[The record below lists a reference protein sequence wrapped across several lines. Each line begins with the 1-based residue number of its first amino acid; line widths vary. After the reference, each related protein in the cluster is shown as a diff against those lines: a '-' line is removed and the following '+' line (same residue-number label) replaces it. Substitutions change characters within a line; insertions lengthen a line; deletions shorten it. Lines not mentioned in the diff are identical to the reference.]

1 MRGLGVLRE
10 VGAWPVRRW
19 RYASGLVV
27 LALAARQLGS
37 GPLLTVAVAALAVP
51 AVVAGVWSSLW
62 PGSFEV
68 VMAGPY
74 RRWSWRRWARRN
86 WESLARDCDLARTA
100 AGAGGPAAKQPGL
113 AVELVHPGSGWFLGW
128 SRWPRVVT
136 C

>member
-19 RYASGLVV
+19 RYASSLVV
-27 LALAARQLGS
+27 LALAAGQLGS

-68 VMAGPY
+68 VVAGPY

-86 WESLARDCDLARTA
+86 WESLARDCDLAVLRREPGDRA
-100 AGAGGPAAKQPGL
+100 RNSQGSRSSSAPQAVGDSSAGHGGH
-113 AVELVHPGSGWFLGW
+113 VW
-128 SRWPRVVT
+128 
-136 C
+136 